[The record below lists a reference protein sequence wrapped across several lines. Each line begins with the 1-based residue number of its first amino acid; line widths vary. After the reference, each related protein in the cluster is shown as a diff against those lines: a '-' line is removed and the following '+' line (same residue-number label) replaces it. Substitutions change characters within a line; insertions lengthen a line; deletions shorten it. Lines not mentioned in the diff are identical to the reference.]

1 MPNMPIVPI
10 MPIMPIAHHAYC
22 LSCLLPIKPN
32 MPIITTPRAKDKGKQ
47 AAHHIVCE
55 QHAPLFILHRAPASK
70 LVPPSHPILRER
82 KLKPLFRGPE
92 TAMQHTGKRQKS
104 CTAPRGIQSKVDC
117 FIKDRLRHYF
127 NPVARAGAFDCFMIK
142 CKLIVKSQ
150 ERETKA
156 RTARLSP
163 PAAPQRLISVSKKS
177 FVMLPVRLIKS
188 KRPECLII
196 STIST
201 IYLPLRR
208 TYRRLP
214 ARSAYNL

>member
-1 MPNMPIVPI
+1 MPNMPI

-22 LSCLLPIKPN
+22 LSCLICPLCLICPSLPP
-32 MPIITTPRAKDKGKQ
+32 PPRAKDKGKQ
-47 AAHHIVCE
+47 AARHIVCE

-156 RTARLSP
+156 KTARLSP
-163 PAAPQRLISVSKKS
+163 Q
-177 FVMLPVRLIKS
+177 
-188 KRPECLII
+188 
-196 STIST
+196 
-201 IYLPLRR
+201 
-208 TYRRLP
+208 RRLSASSACP
-214 ARSAYNL
+214 ESRSSCYPSG

>member
-1 MPNMPIVPI
+1 MPIP
-10 MPIMPIAHHAYC
+10 
-22 LSCLLPIKPN
+22 
-32 MPIITTPRAKDKGKQ
+32 PRAKDKGKQ

-92 TAMQHTGKRQKS
+92 TAMQHTGKRQS
-104 CTAPRGIQSKVDC
+104 RAPRPEAYSQ
-117 FIKDRLRHYF
+117 
-127 NPVARAGAFDCFMIK
+127 
-142 CKLIVKSQ
+142 KLIVLLKIACAIISTPWHGRERLIVLYDKVQIDCQKS
-150 ERETKA
+150 RA
-156 RTARLSP
+156 RGQNSP
-163 PAAPQRLISVSKKS
+163 AHPPAPQRLISVSRKS

>member
-1 MPNMPIVPI
+1 MLP
-10 MPIMPIAHHAYC
+10 C
-22 LSCLLPIKPN
+22 LS
-32 MPIITTPRAKDKGKQ
+32 
-47 AAHHIVCE
+47 
-55 QHAPLFILHRAPASK
+55 LHRAPASK

-92 TAMQHTGKRQKS
+92 TAMQHTGKRQS
-104 CTAPRGIQSKVDC
+104 RAPRPEAYSQ
-117 FIKDRLRHYF
+117 
-127 NPVARAGAFDCFMIK
+127 
-142 CKLIVKSQ
+142 KLIVLLKIACAIISTPWHGRERLIVLYDKVQIDCQKSRAREQ
-150 ERETKA
+150 ESKRPQAKA
-156 RTARLSP
+156 RTAQAATQP
-163 PAAPQRLISVSKKS
+163 PAPQRLISVSRKS

>member
-1 MPNMPIVPI
+1 M
-10 MPIMPIAHHAYC
+10 C
-22 LSCLLPIKPN
+22 LLCLLPIMLIAYHAYCPLCLIC
-32 MPIITTPRAKDKGKQ
+32 PSLPPPRAKDKGKQ

-55 QHAPLFILHRAPASK
+55 QHAPLFILHRAPAGK
-70 LVPPSHPILRER
+70 LVPQPPILRER
-82 KLKPLFRGPE
+82 KLKPLFRGPK

-163 PAAPQRLISVSKKS
+163 PAAPQRLISVSRKS
-177 FVMLPVRLIKS
+177 SVMLPVRLIKS

>member
-1 MPNMPIVPI
+1 
-10 MPIMPIAHHAYC
+10 MPIAHYAYC
-22 LSCLLPIKPN
+22 LCLICLICLLCLLCLLCLICLLCPSCLLPIMPN
-32 MPIITTPRAKDKGKQ
+32 MPIITPPEKDKGKQ
-47 AAHHIVCE
+47 AARHIVCE

-163 PAAPQRLISVSKKS
+163 PAQLSASSAC
-177 FVMLPVRLIKS
+177 
-188 KRPECLII
+188 PE
-196 STIST
+196 S
-201 IYLPLRR
+201 
-208 TYRRLP
+208 
-214 ARSAYNL
+214 RSSCYPSG

>member
-1 MPNMPIVPI
+1 
-10 MPIMPIAHHAYC
+10 
-22 LSCLLPIKPN
+22 
-32 MPIITTPRAKDKGKQ
+32 
-47 AAHHIVCE
+47 
-55 QHAPLFILHRAPASK
+55 
-70 LVPPSHPILRER
+70 
-82 KLKPLFRGPE
+82 
-92 TAMQHTGKRQKS
+92 MQHTGKRQKS

-156 RTARLSP
+156 KTAQAATQP
-163 PAAPQRLISVSKKS
+163 PAPQRLISVSRKS
-177 FVMLPVRLIKS
+177 SVMLPVRLIKS

>member
-1 MPNMPIVPI
+1 ML
-10 MPIMPIAHHAYC
+10 IAYHAYC
-22 LSCLLPIKPN
+22 PLSLICPSLPP
-32 MPIITTPRAKDKGKQ
+32 PEKDKGKQ

-92 TAMQHTGKRQKS
+92 TAMQHTGKRQS
-104 CTAPRGIQSKVDC
+104 RAPRPEAYSQ
-117 FIKDRLRHYF
+117 
-127 NPVARAGAFDCFMIK
+127 
-142 CKLIVKSQ
+142 KLIVLLKIACAIISTPWHGRERLIVLYDKVQIDCQKSRAREQ
-150 ERETKA
+150 ESERPQTKA
-156 RTARLSP
+156 RTAQAAP
-163 PAAPQRLISVSKKS
+163 PPAPQRLISVSRKS